1 MHMTIATALLQGIK
15 DRQLDEYFQTE
26 ENINKQSVAQVLS
39 ILTDS
44 NKGTDPN
51 DKLRLFIIWYL
62 SIEQEIPR
70 SDMDKFTEA
79 LRTSGADTTCLA
91 YIKK

>member
-26 ENINKQSVAQVLS
+26 EIITKQSVAQ
-39 ILTDS
+39 ILTILNDTT
-44 NKGTDPN
+44 KGTNPT

-62 SIEQEIPR
+62 SIEQEVSRADMEKFIESLR
-70 SDMDKFTEA
+70 SA
-79 LRTSGADTTCLA
+79 GADTTCLA
-91 YIKK
+91 YIRK